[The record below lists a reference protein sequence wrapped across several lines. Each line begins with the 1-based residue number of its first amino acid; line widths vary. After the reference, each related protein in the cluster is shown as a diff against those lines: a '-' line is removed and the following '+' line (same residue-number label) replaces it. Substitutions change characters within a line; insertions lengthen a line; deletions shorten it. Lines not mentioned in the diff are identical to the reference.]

1 MRDPRQRNTY
11 RWIAMAIACG
21 LFLFFYID
29 DWGRDFS
36 TNHAEISVL
45 SLDESLKP
53 FESNRSTEELVEAV
67 TWAAHR
73 IRSWEYVG
81 EVGDG
86 KTTRLI
92 FVRTNRLF
100 RFKDDITVAI
110 EDQGARR
117 VVTAES
123 RSRIGWGDLGRNP
136 RNLRLLLA
144 ELRAV
149 LAG

>member
-81 EVGDG
+81 EVGHKVPLSEKVYIQNLPEGVVLDG
-86 KTTRLI
+86 EPDPVDIELI
-92 FVRTNRLF
+92 
-100 RFKDDITVAI
+100 
-110 EDQGARR
+110 
-117 VVTAES
+117 
-123 RSRIGWGDLGRNP
+123 P
-136 RNLRLLLA
+136 RP
-144 ELRAV
+144 
-149 LAG
+149 